1 MANVM
6 RIEGDVYVAGEFSA
20 RSMQALPSSSVSN
33 STVAPAADIRAS
45 KLEHQYT
52 ITVGEESAVNANDQS
67 VVAHV
72 CRGATGVITG
82 FSAGHVTALAGTEV
96 TTVDLLING
105 ATCLTEAVALDNS
118 DASYAV
124 VTGVIDDGTLA
135 VDDVVEVVFNWT
147 TGDGDAGKGQFAT
160 IVLTEKA
167 A

>member
-6 RIEGDVYVAGEFSA
+6 RIEGDVYVAGELTGRTTPLA
-20 RSMQALPSSSVSN
+20 AL
-33 STVAPAADIRAS
+33 TVTDAMVAAATDIKAT

-72 CRGATGVITG
+72 VRGLTGGITS

-96 TTVDLLING
+96 SSVELLING
-105 ATCLTEAVALDNS
+105 ATCLTGAIALDNG
-118 DASYAV
+118 DASYAIV
-124 VTGVIDDGTLA
+124 AGTIDDGTLA
-135 VDDVVEVVFNWT
+135 VDDVVEVVFDWT

-167 A
+167 V